1 MADRVPMTPR
11 GYRALRDELKHLKE
25 FERPKNV
32 QDIEEARAHG
42 DLRENA
48 EFHAAKEKQAFIEG
62 RSREIEG
69 LMAMSDVIDPSKLS
83 GTRVVFGATVRL
95 VDTDTATETTYTIV
109 GDYEADIKLNRLAI
123 SAPISRALIGR
134 EEGDT
139 VVLRSAKGSREYQIL
154 RVNFEAQNE

>member
-11 GYRALRDELKHLKE
+11 GYRALRDELKHLRE
-25 FERPKNV
+25 IERPKNV

-62 RSREIEG
+62 RSREVES
-69 LMAMSDVIDPSKLS
+69 LMALSEVIDPGRLS
-83 GTRVVFGATVRL
+83 GTRVVFGATVKL
-95 VDTDTATETTYTIV
+95 ADTETGNETTYTIV

-123 SAPISRALIGR
+123 SAPISRAIIGR

-139 VVLRSAKGSREYQIL
+139 VTLRSAKGSREYQIL
-154 RVNFEAQNE
+154 AVKFEPQE